1 MLEALSP
8 MPKVQEY
15 LDGWVGV
22 LDTFYFFSMGGFFL
36 YYAQDGLSAKRHPN
50 GRSLDVRLTPV
61 LWLVVLV
68 MSHILVAR
76 YDRYWDHNYTRP
88 ILSEESL
95 ILLWNQN
102 NLVELVIDLEESDFR
117 YRQITNHLRT
127 LQLAGLKTPV
137 TWLSASDRPPGK
149 ERGVTLVL
157 KRRARRPDD
166 LAHLSVSRGYLCW
179 AETIA

>member
-1 MLEALSP
+1 MGTAQGFALLEALSP
-8 MPKVQEY
+8 LPKVRV
-15 LDGWVGV
+15 LGWMGRTTRH
-22 LDTFYFFSMGGFFL
+22 LFFFSLGL
-36 YYAQDGLSAKRHPN
+36 PSYHAQDGLSAKRHPN

-127 LQLAGLKTPV
+127 LQLAGLETPV
-137 TWLSASDRPPGK
+137 TWLSASDRPPIK
-149 ERGVTLVL
+149 S
-157 KRRARRPDD
+157 A
-166 LAHLSVSRGYLCW
+166 ASHSS
-179 AETIA
+179 